1 MSQRV
6 EGSRETSTGLYPT
19 AGAAGG
25 SAVLDLLSW
34 GLSSVEEAAVAVAGL
49 LSEAADGVVVVVGG
63 AAGAVLLGAGAAGEG
78 CGAGAGDAAAAEDFG

>member
-6 EGSRETSTGLYPT
+6 EGSRQTSTGLYPT

-49 LSEAADGVVVVVGG
+49 LSEAADGVVVVGG